1 MEEVGAIDYAP
12 RSIEQYTQEFF
23 AHIREKD
30 IERRKFK
37 VVVDYAY
44 GRISTVLP
52 VILGR
57 LGCEVISLN
66 AYSDTKRAPKNASE
80 REALIYNLSQVV
92 TTLRADL
99 GVLIHGDGERI
110 ALVDENG
117 GCTHG
122 RETPCHAVLNG
133 IANAPGAKV
142 AVPVTAPSV
151 IEQVMRRTNGVVA
164 RTKTDARFLM
174 TQASLPAEKIVMAG
188 DLDGGFLFP
197 ELQPGFDGLFAFVKT
212 LEMLSWLQRPLSE
225 FAGELPPIMLA
236 KATVR
241 CPWDTKGSVMRQ
253 LTEESLAD
261 TAKRTD
267 LVDGI
272 KITEGEKEWALIL
285 PDAADPVFHVYAE
298 GATQEKADERAAFY
312 AAKIAAMLP
321 G

>member
-1 MEEVGAIDYAP
+1 MV
-12 RSIEQYTQEFF
+12 
-23 AHIREKD
+23 
-30 IERRKFK
+30 
-37 VVVDYAY
+37 
-44 GRISTVLP
+44 
-52 VILGR
+52 
-57 LGCEVISLN
+57 
-66 AYSDTKRAPKNASE
+66 
-80 REALIYNLSQVV
+80 SQ
-92 TTLRADL
+92 TR
-99 GVLIHGDGERI
+99 
-110 ALVDENG
+110 
-117 GCTHG
+117 
-122 RETPCHAVLNG
+122 
-133 IANAPGAKV
+133 PGAKV

-174 TQASLPAEKIVMAG
+174 TQASHPAEKIVMAG

-225 FAGELPPIMLA
+225 FAGELPPILLA
-236 KATVR
+236 MQTVR

-272 KITEGEKEWALIL
+272 KITEAEKEWALIL

-298 GATQEKADERAAFY
+298 GTTQEKADARAAFY
-312 AAKIAAMLP
+312 AEKIATMIAL
-321 G
+321 